1 MADKQPQSYGDAV
14 TRAQELVRAGRLA
27 DPGEHFPYKHD
38 AVTALLDENPPAG
51 PGGEDDDSRRVSDF
65 MSPRIADATQAYVQA
80 QESYLSDPGDATLAA
95 YQEAADDLVA
105 ARRAHRRKRG
115 GAMSISGQ
123 GA

>member
-1 MADKQPQSYGDAV
+1 MADSKPKSFGEAV

-38 AVTALLDENPPAG
+38 EVVQLLDENPAAG
-51 PGGEDDDSRRVSDF
+51 PDGEDDDSRRVSDF
-65 MSPRIADATQAYVQA
+65 MSTRIADASQAYVQA
-80 QESYLSDPGDATLAA
+80 QESYLGDPGDATLAT

-115 GAMSISGQ
+115 GEMSISGQ
-123 GA
+123 GG